1 MVTGVMHE
9 GWKFWKAYCINCQM
23 RTEPI
28 KSKQEAIDRWNTRQS
43 DQPPSAVPEFL
54 LEMSKQMQAQPNRM
68 TAHPFWQVRCK
79 RHLPTEQGYND
90 CGYEIVGDDG
100 VVYRSYDSDEE
111 DLELLLLEDYPEFCE
126 KWCADME
133 NGDSIEDA
141 IGSFDPQQDELPDGL
156 RLVYVQEVE
165 EVVTTHLT
173 ESDAKWFI
181 RRKQHDYP
189 KLYTYVASAYWSP
202 QFRQLQDWIIG
213 LTAKQ
218 EAKAMID
225 EQRATAIE
233 EAWAAFINARDAI
246 SDDCGREAIIKAV
259 DAVLAGQAAE
269 QSEPSTEVKRSRLY
283 EIAEY
288 LRGLGNDAD
297 ASHVENCARDM
308 VSMKHE
314 IQTAM
319 RGNKVSIDIS
329 TGDDDAVARAFATI
343 IGKQPDID
351 GSVIWLCELDHY
363 NDDAKP
369 IDSEGEHHD

>member
-1 MVTGVMHE
+1 MNNIDHIDEYDALKKNLFYHSMNAAPV
-9 GWKFWKAYCINCQM
+9 
-23 RTEPI
+23 
-28 KSKQEAIDRWNTRQS
+28 SKLKTHIGSALEAIESLQARIAELEGGQGEAVATIHISESETSSSYHIDPLSCLPLGSHLLYT
-43 DQPPSAVPEFL
+43 QPPSAVPEFL

-126 KWCADME
+126 KWCAAME

-156 RLVYVQEVE
+156 QLVYVQEVE

-202 QFRQLQDWIIG
+202 RFRQLQDWIIG
-213 LTAKQ
+213 LTATQ
-218 EAKAMID
+218 E
-225 EQRATAIE
+225 
-233 EAWAAFINARDAI
+233 
-246 SDDCGREAIIKAV
+246 S
-259 DAVLAGQAAE
+259 
-269 QSEPSTEVKRSRLY
+269 
-283 EIAEY
+283 
-288 LRGLGNDAD
+288 
-297 ASHVENCARDM
+297 
-308 VSMKHE
+308 
-314 IQTAM
+314 
-319 RGNKVSIDIS
+319 
-329 TGDDDAVARAFATI
+329 
-343 IGKQPDID
+343 
-351 GSVIWLCELDHY
+351 
-363 NDDAKP
+363 KP
-369 IDSEGEHHD
+369 